1 MEAQLD
7 LIDGV
12 RCAPSQTLD
21 IELTN
26 PSTGGLI
33 ARVAQTDPTEV
44 DRAIAA
50 ADRVDKSG
58 SWRLLSIADR
68 AAALLRVADEL
79 DQRGDR
85 IGAAESLGSG
95 VVISIARLFGGSL
108 AGSFRD
114 AVEHMRNGALVEE
127 VGESDRPVEI
137 LRIPWGATAVLVPW
151 NAPAA
156 MAAKK
161 CAYALAAG
169 APVILKPPER
179 APYGCNVLAEAIAAA
194 GLPNGVFQMVHGGAD
209 VGVQLTTDPRIR
221 CISFTGSVT
230 TGRAIAIAAA
240 ADFKAVQ
247 LELGGN
253 NPVIIMPDADISQA
267 AKSIA
272 TGMTKLNGQWCE
284 GPGKI
289 FVPLALERELVS
301 ALLAELGG
309 VVIGAHDDAD
319 AAMGPL
325 AYREHRDQLQARVD
339 DLVQSGATAHQ
350 MPTAPDLPGWFW
362 PPMVVTD
369 APEGLCVD
377 ELFGPV
383 VTVHAVGS
391 IDVAID
397 LANASPY
404 GLAGYVFGTDIDA
417 AMAVARRIRFG
428 EVKVNGTSLLDLC
441 PQSVQS
447 FWRGSGV
454 GGHGDRD
461 VFRFFCGAQIVGVD
475 RPGLPI

>member
-1 MEAQLD
+1 MESQLD
-7 LIDGV
+7 LIDGA
-12 RCAPSQTLD
+12 RCAPRQTLD
-21 IELTN
+21 IELAN
-26 PSTGGLI
+26 PSTGEFI
-33 ARVAQTDPTEV
+33 AKVAQTDPAEV
-44 DRAIAA
+44 DRAIEA
-50 ADRVDKSG
+50 ADRIDKAG
-58 SWRLLSIADR
+58 TWRLLSIDDR

-85 IGAAESLGSG
+85 IGAAESVGSG

-114 AVEHMRNGALVEE
+114 AVEQMRNGVLVQQ

-137 LRIPWGATAVLVPW
+137 LRIPWGPTAVLVPW

-179 APYGCNVLAEAIAAA
+179 APFGCNVLAEAIAAA
-194 GLPNGVFQMVHGGAD
+194 GLPGGVFQLVHGGAG

-253 NPVIIMPDADISQA
+253 NPVIIMPDADINEA

-272 TGMTKLNGQWCE
+272 SGMTKLNGQWCE

-289 FVPLALERELVS
+289 FVPPALERELVS
-301 ALLAELGG
+301 ALLAKLGG
-309 VVIGAHDDAD
+309 VVIGAHDDAN
-319 AAMGPL
+319 AVMGPL
-325 AYREHRDQLQARVD
+325 AYRDHREQLQSRVD
-339 DLVQSGATAHQ
+339 DLVRSGATAHQ
-350 MPTAPDLPGWFW
+350 VPTAPDLPGWFW
-362 PPMVVTD
+362 SPRVITGAD
-369 APEGLCVD
+369 EGLCVD

-383 VTVHAVGS
+383 VTVHAVNS
-391 IDVAID
+391 IDAAID

-404 GLAGYVFGTDIDA
+404 GLAGYVFGSDVDA
-417 AMAVARRIRFG
+417 AMAVARSLRFG
-428 EVKVNGTSLLDLC
+428 EVKVNGTSLLDLS
-441 PQSVQS
+441 PESVQS
-447 FWRGSGV
+447 FWRSSGI

-461 VFRFFCGAQIVGVD
+461 VFRFFCGSQIVGVD

>member
-26 PSTGGLI
+26 PSTGEFI
-33 ARVAQTDPTEV
+33 AQVAQTDPAAV
-44 DRAIAA
+44 DRAIGA

-85 IGAAESLGSG
+85 IGAAESVGSG
-95 VVISIARLFGGSL
+95 VVLSIARLFGGSL

-114 AVEHMRNGALVEE
+114 AVGQMQSGALVEE
-127 VGESDRPVEI
+127 LGERDRPVEI
-137 LRIPWGATAVLVPW
+137 LRIPWGPTAVLVPW

-156 MAAKK
+156 IAAKK

-179 APYGCNVLAEAIAAA
+179 APFGCNVLAEAIAGA
-194 GLPNGVFQMVHGGAD
+194 GLPSGVFQMVHGGAD

-221 CISFTGSVT
+221 CISFTGSVA
-230 TGRAIAIAAA
+230 TGRAIAIAAV

-253 NPVIIMPDADISQA
+253 NPVIIMPDADIGKA
-267 AKSIA
+267 ARSIA

-289 FVPLALERELVS
+289 YVPPALEQELVA
-301 ALLAELGG
+301 ALLSELGSIA
-309 VVIGAHDDAD
+309 IGAHDDPEAV
-319 AAMGPL
+319 MGPL
-325 AYREHRDQLQARVD
+325 SYREHRDQLQARID
-339 DLVQSGATAHQ
+339 ELVRGGATVHQ
-350 MPTAPDLPGWFW
+350 VCAGPDLPGWFW
-362 PPMVVTD
+362 PPRVVTGAAED
-369 APEGLCVD
+369 RCVE

-383 VTVHAVGS
+383 VTVHAASS
-391 IDVAID
+391 IDAAIE
-397 LANASPY
+397 LVNASPY
-404 GLAGYVFGTDIDA
+404 GLAGYVFGTDIEA
-417 AMAVARRIRFG
+417 AMAVARSIRFG

-441 PQSVQS
+441 PESVQS
-447 FWRGSGV
+447 FWRSSGV

>member
-1 MEAQLD
+1 METQLD
-7 LIDGV
+7 LIGGV
-12 RCAPSQTLD
+12 RSVPGQTLD
-21 IELTN
+21 IDLTD
-26 PSTGGLI
+26 PSTGEFI
-33 ARVAQTDPTEV
+33 AKVAQTKPAEV
-44 DRAIAA
+44 ERAIAT
-50 ADRVDKSG
+50 ADRIDKSG
-58 SWRLLSIADR
+58 SWRLLDISDR

-79 DQRGDR
+79 DKRGDR

-108 AGSFRD
+108 AGSFRG
-114 AVEHMRNGALVEE
+114 AVEQMRNGGLVEE

-137 LRIPWGATAVLVPW
+137 LRIPWGPTVVLVPW

-179 APYGCNVLAEAIAAA
+179 APFGCNVLAEAIAAA
-194 GLPNGVFQMVHGGAD
+194 GLPDGVFQLIHGGAD
-209 VGVQLTTDPRIR
+209 VGIQLTTDPRIR
-221 CISFTGSVT
+221 CISFTGSLA

-253 NPVIIMPDADISQA
+253 NPVIIMPDVDLSAA

-272 TGMTKLNGQWCE
+272 NGMIKLNGQWCE

-289 FVPLALERELVS
+289 FVPPALEQDLVA
-301 ALLAELGG
+301 ALLSELDD
-309 VVIGAHDDAD
+309 VIIGAHDDA
-319 AAMGPL
+319 AAVMGPL
-325 AYREHRDQLQARVD
+325 SHREHRDQLQARID
-339 DLVQSGATAHQ
+339 ELVQGGATVHQ
-350 MPTAPDLPGWFW
+350 VSAGPDLRGWFW
-362 PPMVVTD
+362 PPRVLTG

-383 VTVHAVGS
+383 VTVHAVDS
-391 IDVAID
+391 VAEAIE

-404 GLAGYVFGTDIDA
+404 GLAGYVFGADVEA
-417 AMAVARRIRFG
+417 AMSVARSIRFG
-428 EVKVNGTSLLDLC
+428 EVKVNGTSLLDLS
-441 PQSVQS
+441 PESVQS
-447 FWRGSGV
+447 FWRSSGL